1 MPRRLET
8 TISDS
13 LWAALHERAAQTG
26 QPIRVIVH
34 EALAEAL
41 DMRHHSLFQ
50 VSTSGAIVQGLY
62 QGAVTVGEL
71 RRHGDLGLGTFESL
85 DGEMILLDGHCYR
98 AASDGSV
105 IEVSDDAMSP
115 FATVVQF
122 VADETHELV
131 DVRSFADLTERLDAL
146 RVTSND
152 FVAWR
157 IHGVCA
163 VLEVRAA
170 CRHDS
175 GVPLVDAVADQAV
188 FRYENTSASIVG
200 FWSPEYAQAIAIAGY
215 HLHAISDD
223 RSRGGHVFD
232 LQASILRVDVH
243 RVTDLHLALPETEAF
258 LAADLG
264 GDTTQA
270 LDVAEHGTA
279 KGDHE

>member
-13 LWAALHERAAQTG
+13 LWVALHERAAHTG
-26 QPIRVIVH
+26 QPIRLIVQ

-62 QGAVTVGEL
+62 QGAVTVEEL

-105 IEVSDDAMSP
+105 IEVADDAMSP

-122 VADETHELV
+122 VADESHELA

-146 RVTSND
+146 RATNND

-157 IHGVCA
+157 IQGLCE
-163 VLEVRAA
+163 VLQVRAA

-175 GVPLVDAVADQAV
+175 GTPLVDAVADQAV
-188 FRYENTSASIVG
+188 FGYENTNATIVG
-200 FWSPEYAQAIAIAGY
+200 FWSPEYTQAIAIAGY

-232 LQASILRVDVH
+232 VQASHLRVDVH

-258 LAADLG
+258 LTADLG
-264 GDTTQA
+264 RSTVDITDLEQPA
-270 LDVAEHGTA
+270 R
-279 KGDHE
+279 